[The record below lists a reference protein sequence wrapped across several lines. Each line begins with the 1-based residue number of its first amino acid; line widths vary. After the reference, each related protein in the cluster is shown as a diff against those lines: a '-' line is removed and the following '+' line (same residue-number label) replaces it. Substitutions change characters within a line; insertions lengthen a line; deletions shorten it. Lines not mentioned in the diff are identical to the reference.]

1 MDTIFNVDNI
11 VWRTLSK
18 LGDLMFLNF
27 LFMLCCLPVFTAGAS
42 LTALSYVTLAM
53 HDGQDGY
60 IARRFFKSFRQ
71 NFKQATCIWI
81 PMLLIGVALVAD
93 LLILRRSEGTLV
105 MPLTI
110 CIVVFIVVYLMV
122 FFYMFA
128 LLAKFETTVKDN
140 VANAF
145 RLVIAN
151 IPQTLSMLVV
161 CAGAVILP
169 LINSKTL
176 MWGMLIWLLG
186 GSSLLSYYNTLILG
200 RIFRKYIPEEEE
212 DEKDPDKWNVDETM
226 PSEKEQTR

>member
-11 VWRTLSK
+11 VWWTLSK

-27 LFMLCCLPVFTAGAS
+27 LFMLCCIPIFTAGAS

-93 LLILRRSEGTLV
+93 LLILRRSEGTMV

-145 RLVIAN
+145 RLVISN
-151 IPQTLSMLVV
+151 IPQTLSMFVV

-169 LINSKTL
+169 LINSTTL
-176 MWGMLIWLLG
+176 MWGMLIWLLC
-186 GSSLLSYYNTLILG
+186 GSSLLSYYNTLFLG
-200 RIFRKYIPEEEE
+200 RIFKKYIPEDEEE
-212 DEKDPDKWNVDETM
+212 EKDPDKWNLDETM
-226 PSEKEQTR
+226 PKEEK